1 MNGSTMKGYA
11 ATNRD
16 LNGQMYTQRPQ
27 GSVLSAHDIS
37 YSVKVT
43 STYCRT
49 TDKQILFNITGIFK
63 QGLTAI
69 LGPTGSGKSTLLDV
83 LAGRKDSKG
92 VSGHLLL
99 DGQPLPHN
107 VKCLMGYVVQDDVVM
122 STLSV
127 RENLAFSA
135 ALRLPSSMTPLDR
148 QSLINKIIRELGLD
162 RCADTK
168 VGDEFIPGVSGGER
182 KRCSIGMELIISPPV
197 LFLDEP
203 TTGLD
208 SSTASTIL
216 FYLKRISRNG
226 RTIIL
231 SIHQPRYSIYSLF
244 DSLMLLS
251 QGRTVYHGPSHEALD
266 FFATQGFLCE
276 EHNNPPDFFLDV
288 INGDLTTFGSEMR
301 IDNEARLTDVTQTK
315 QDILVEGFKYSLWN
329 KRLQEEIH
337 KIVSAFQE
345 NFEENNVTIDY
356 VTSFVHQLTVVGD
369 RAVKNLIRHPQTCVI
384 TVTTSLVLA
393 VITAAIFWQLNEDP
407 NKAFQDRAGVL
418 FFLVNNHVF
427 TNVSAL
433 GVFIHGRKLFMHENI
448 GGFYRVSVFFLVKI
462 VLDIIPLRMIP
473 VIIFS
478 GIVYFAVGLNSGAD
492 HFFQLVS
499 CLFCTTVASASL
511 CFLISAVIRNFT
523 VAQALLNLCYILM
536 MLLGGFF
543 INFNSIGPWLNWAQY
558 LSLFKYAQT

>member
-1 MNGSTMKGYA
+1 M
-11 ATNRD
+11 
-16 LNGQMYTQRPQ
+16 LFE
-27 GSVLSAHDIS
+27 LSLLVIT
-37 YSVKVT
+37 YSFHV
-43 STYCRT
+43 
-49 TDKQILFNITGIFK
+49 
-63 QGLTAI
+63 A
-69 LGPTGSGKSTLLDV
+69 V

-288 INGDLTTFGSEMR
+288 INGDLTTFGSEMC
-301 IDNEARLTDVTQTK
+301 IDKEARPT
-315 QDILVEGFKYSLWN
+315 
-329 KRLQEEIH
+329 
-337 KIVSAFQE
+337 
-345 NFEENNVTIDY
+345 
-356 VTSFVHQLTVVGD
+356 
-369 RAVKNLIRHPQTCVI
+369 
-384 TVTTSLVLA
+384 
-393 VITAAIFWQLNEDP
+393 
-407 NKAFQDRAGVL
+407 
-418 FFLVNNHVF
+418 
-427 TNVSAL
+427 
-433 GVFIHGRKLFMHENI
+433 
-448 GGFYRVSVFFLVKI
+448 
-462 VLDIIPLRMIP
+462 
-473 VIIFS
+473 
-478 GIVYFAVGLNSGAD
+478 
-492 HFFQLVS
+492 
-499 CLFCTTVASASL
+499 
-511 CFLISAVIRNFT
+511 
-523 VAQALLNLCYILM
+523 
-536 MLLGGFF
+536 
-543 INFNSIGPWLNWAQY
+543 
-558 LSLFKYAQT
+558 